1 MSDIIL
7 KFSRRYQRLGRAV
20 LFSLCITA
28 IAAAA
33 DVKVIVNS
41 AVGITA
47 ISTDD
52 LKSIFLLT
60 KKSFSDG
67 THAEPVL
74 TKGGAAHE
82 AFLKHYL
89 DKTDDTLTSYYRNV
103 VFSGK
108 GLTPKTL
115 ASDAEVAAYVAK
127 TKGAIGYVGSDNKAP
142 GVKTLEMK

>member
-7 KFSRRYQRLGRAV
+7 KYAGRYQRLCGAV
-20 LFSLCITA
+20 VFSLGITA
-28 IAAAA
+28 IAGAA
-33 DVKVIVNS
+33 DVKVIVNN

-74 TKGGAAHE
+74 AKSGAAHA

-89 DKTDDTLTSYYRNV
+89 DKSDDTLTSYYRNV

-115 ASDAEVAAYVAK
+115 TSDAEIAAYVAK
-127 TKGAIGYVGSDNKAP
+127 TQGAIGYVGRDSKAP

>member
-1 MSDIIL
+1 MRNIIM
-7 KFSRRYQRLGRAV
+7 KFSLGYVRLCTAI
-20 LFSLCITA
+20 LFSIGVTA
-28 IAAAA
+28 TAGAA

-41 AVGITA
+41 GVSITA
-47 ISTDD
+47 ISSDD

-74 TKGGAAHE
+74 AKGGSAHQ
-82 AFLKHYL
+82 AFLKQYL

-142 GVKTLEMK
+142 GVKTL